1 MYVILS
7 AVILNFTDPEKF
19 LVKACFAA
27 FLHKLQVHVTPH
39 PHPIHTHT
47 GTDKIC
53 DITFHVPTIDVW
65 SGPLRWSLW
74 TEHGS

>member
-19 LVKACFAA
+19 HVKACFAA
-27 FLHKLQVHVTPH
+27 FLPKLQVHV

-53 DITFHVPTIDVW
+53 DITFHVPTIDV
-65 SGPLRWSLW
+65 
-74 TEHGS
+74 

>member
-19 LVKACFAA
+19 HVKACFAA

-47 GTDKIC
+47 GTAKFVISRFTCRQLMSDL
-53 DITFHVPTIDVW
+53 D
-65 SGPLRWSLW
+65 L
-74 TEHGS
+74 

>member
-19 LVKACFAA
+19 HVKACFAA
-27 FLHKLQVHVTPH
+27 FLHKLQVHVTLH

-53 DITFHVPTIDVW
+53 DITFHVPTIDV
-65 SGPLRWSLW
+65 
-74 TEHGS
+74 

>member
-19 LVKACFAA
+19 HVKACFAA
-27 FLHKLQVHVTPH
+27 FLHKLQVHITPH

-53 DITFHVPTIDVW
+53 DITFHVPTIDV
-65 SGPLRWSLW
+65 
-74 TEHGS
+74 